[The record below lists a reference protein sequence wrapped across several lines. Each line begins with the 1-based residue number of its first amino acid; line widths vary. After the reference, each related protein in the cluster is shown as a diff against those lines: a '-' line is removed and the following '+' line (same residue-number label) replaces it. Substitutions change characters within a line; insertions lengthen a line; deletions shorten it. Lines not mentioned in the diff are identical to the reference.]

1 MTFKRR
7 ALGVLTRNELLD
19 LGRSFELAVSTGMRQ
34 DELADVLSRSK
45 RAGLDKILPELAR
58 DRLKGICEE
67 LGLATDGR
75 EKQVIVDRI
84 LAAKPGTGNGD
95 DEEGTPAPVE
105 PLTLTPTERVPAL
118 PRPAARP
125 TATPA
130 SETGNGAK
138 SGPTGPAA
146 AYDHPEAHSPMRPEV
161 GTQAQFRKKK
171 PPTTYRYDSSL
182 SPALEWDGQNPAREE
197 GERLI
202 REILEADSVYK
213 AQAAAAKA
221 AAAPHPEPPA
231 GGES

>member
-7 ALGVLTRNELLD
+7 ALGVLTRNVLLD

-58 DRLKGICEE
+58 DTLKGICEE
-67 LGLATDGR
+67 LGLAIDGR

-95 DEEGTPAPVE
+95 DEEATPAPVE
-105 PLTLTPTERVPAL
+105 PLTLTPTERVPA
-118 PRPAARP
+118 PTRSVARP
-125 TATPA
+125 VTPA
-130 SETGNGAK
+130 SETGAGAK

-171 PPTTYRYDSSL
+171 PLGIGIVWVCR
-182 SPALEWDGQNPAREE
+182 
-197 GERLI
+197 
-202 REILEADSVYK
+202 
-213 AQAAAAKA
+213 
-221 AAAPHPEPPA
+221 
-231 GGES
+231 